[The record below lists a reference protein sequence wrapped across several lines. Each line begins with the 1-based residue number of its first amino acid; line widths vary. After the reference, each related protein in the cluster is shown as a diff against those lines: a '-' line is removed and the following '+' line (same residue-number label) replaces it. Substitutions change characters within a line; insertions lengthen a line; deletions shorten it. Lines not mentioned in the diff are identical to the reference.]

1 MKISL
6 IAAEASPFA
15 KVGGLGDVAGSLS
28 KVLAKKGHLVNVF
41 LPAYRSIPDLE
52 QREKVGEV
60 EIAWQGRIEPLTIRR
75 EVLHGIDFFFLEN
88 PRYFDRDII
97 YGCPDD
103 VERFAFFSRSALES
117 LPLLGFPEILH
128 IHDWHTSPVPLYLE
142 TILAGK
148 VEFSSLACVLT
159 IHNLAFQGLVEQE
172 MFSRIGLPLSFRDE
186 RIEFYGKANLL
197 KGAILTSDFI
207 TTVSDTYGREIQ
219 TPALGMGLEGALALR
234 KKQLMGITNGIDIEE
249 YDPASF
255 GLSLSN
261 LRSRKPE
268 IKTELQGKLGLPLD
282 RDAPLLAMISR
293 LTEQKGLDLFPP
305 IMDRLLAKPLQLVIL
320 GTGERRYEEYL
331 RDLSSRFPQKFTL
344 RLTFDEE
351 LAKQI
356 YAGADIFLMP
366 SRFEPCGLGQ
376 LIALRYGTVPV
387 VRKTGGLTD
396 TVSPYNPETGEG
408 NGFLFNQYE
417 AGAFLTSLEEALEHY
432 ALHTH
437 WDQIRRTGM
446 SEDHS
451 WSSAL
456 PSYEK
461 VYRKALFFHGKRKGA
476 IISPEIRK
484 DPILEEWS
492 IIAKGRTKRPSDF
505 KVPADQHVTNDTANC
520 PFCEQHEGMTPYELF
535 AIRKAGTRANEPGWS
550 VRVFD
555 NKFPALI
562 KEEEPAYVH
571 SHLYTS
577 ISGLGAHEV
586 IVETPRHDLAMADL
600 SLEQMELVCAAYRH
614 RYRELSKNKDLRY
627 ILIFRN
633 YGRSA
638 GASLSHPHSQLIAT
652 PIVPRR
658 IKEELDSAHTYWEH
672 TGQCIFCDSIQE
684 ELAQGK
690 RLVYDSADFIV
701 FEPYASRFP
710 FETLILPKRHQA
722 AFSELDNGEVESL
735 AQVLLFTLGRLK
747 EVVNDPP
754 YNMMIHSSPLGLLF
768 WPEYHWHIEI
778 IPRLTTPAGFEW
790 GTDFYINPTPPEE
803 AARFLKK
810 QG

>member
-1 MKISL
+1 MKIAL

-15 KVGGLGDVAGSLS
+15 KVGGLGDVVGSLA
-28 KVLAKKGHLVNVF
+28 KVLAKRGHFVSAF
-41 LPAYRSIPDLE
+41 LPAYRSIFQIE
-52 QREKVGEV
+52 QTEKAGEI
-60 EIAWQGRIEPLTIRR
+60 EIPWQNRAEPLTIRR
-75 EVLHGIDFFFLEN
+75 QMLCGVNFIFLEN
-88 PRYFDRDII
+88 ARYFSRDKI
-97 YGCPDD
+97 YGCSDD
-103 VERFAFFSRSALES
+103 AERFAFFSRSVLEC
-117 LPLLGFPEILH
+117 LPVLGFPDILH
-128 IHDWHTSPVPLYLE
+128 IHDWHTSLVPLYLE
-142 TILAGK
+142 TLLAGK
-148 VEFSSLACVLT
+148 TEFSSLASVLT
-159 IHNLAFQGLVEQE
+159 IHNLAFQGVVGLE
-172 MFSRIGLPLSFRDE
+172 MLSRIDLPVSSRDE

-207 TTVSDTYGREIQ
+207 TTVSETYAREIQ

-234 KKQLMGITNGIDIEE
+234 KKQLVGITNGIDYQEF
-249 YDPASF
+249 DPSCF
-255 GLSLSN
+255 GLNQTN
-261 LRSRKPE
+261 LQSRKSE
-268 IKTELQGKLGLPLD
+268 LKMELQEKLGLPLD
-282 RDAPLLAMISR
+282 PHIPLLSMVSR

-305 IMDRLLAKPLQLVIL
+305 IMDRLLEKSLQLVIL

-331 RDLSSRFPQKFTL
+331 QSLNVRFPQKFAL
-344 RLTFDEE
+344 RLAFDEE

-387 VRKTGGLTD
+387 VRKTGGLAD
-396 TVSPYNPETGEG
+396 TVSHYNPDSGEG

-417 AGAFLTSLEEALEHY
+417 AEALLASLEEALQY
-432 ALHTH
+432 YSLGSH
-437 WDQIRRTGM
+437 WDQIRRNGM

-451 WSSAL
+451 WNSAL
-456 PSYEK
+456 HSYEG
-461 VYRKALFFHGKRKGA
+461 VYRRALFSHGKKKGT
-476 IISPEIRK
+476 IIPPEIRK
-484 DPILEEWS
+484 DPVLEEWS

-505 KVPADQHVTNDTANC
+505 KIQTDQQVANDMESC
-520 PFCEQHEGMTPYELF
+520 PFCEHHERMTPDELF
-535 AIRKAGTRANEPGWS
+535 AIRKEGTGANEPGWS

-555 NKFPALI
+555 NKFPALM
-562 KEEEPAYVH
+562 KEEEPSYVY
-571 SHLYTS
+571 SQLYTS

-586 IVETPRHDLAMADL
+586 IVETPQHNLTLADF
-600 SLEQMELVCAAYRH
+600 SLEQMEMVLTAYRN
-614 RYRELSKNKDLRY
+614 RYLQLSKNKDLRY

-638 GASLSHPHSQLIAT
+638 GASLCHPHSQLIAT

-658 IKEELDSAHTYWEH
+658 IKEELDSAHTFWEH
-672 TGQCIFCDSIQE
+672 TGQCIFCALIQE

-690 RLVYDSADFIV
+690 RLVYDSSDFVV
-701 FEPYASRFP
+701 FEPFASRFP

-722 AFSELDNGEVESL
+722 AFSELENGEIKAM
-735 AQVLLFTLGRLK
+735 AQVLLFTLRRLK

-754 YNMMIHSSPLGLLF
+754 YNMMIHSSPLGLLS

-810 QG
+810 QA